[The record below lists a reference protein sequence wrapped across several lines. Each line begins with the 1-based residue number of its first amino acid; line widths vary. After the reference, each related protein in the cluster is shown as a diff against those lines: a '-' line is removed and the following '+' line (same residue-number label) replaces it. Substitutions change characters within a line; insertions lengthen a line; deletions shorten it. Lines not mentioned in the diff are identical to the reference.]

1 MSSYESKLKVLNDIN
16 RNSYQKK
23 LKVSQLELTE
33 VKDLII
39 NLKKKFETNRELSNV
54 GDKDSNFAF

>member
-1 MSSYESKLKVLNDIN
+1 LKVLNDVN

-23 LKVSQLELTE
+23 WKVSQLELNE

-39 NLKKKFETNRELSNV
+39 NLKKNFETDRKLSNV
-54 GDKDSNFAF
+54 GDKD